1 MKEHTGMTQAGDAF
15 RGGDLPG
22 ALAAATAAVKAAP
35 ADADARWLLA
45 ELMLFAGEAERA
57 DRMLDA
63 AALREPSPVVLEFR
77 KLLRAEVMRG
87 QVLGEGRAPKYQGDD
102 ATEAQQAALR
112 ARVLLRAGDA
122 EGATAAAAEIEALRP
137 RTPGRADGRAFDDL
151 RDIDDLFA
159 AEIEVLTTAGEHMLV
174 PVERVRSLSFDPPRR
189 PRDLCWRRCSI
200 DLKDGTEGIV
210 YMPAL
215 YPGGPQESEAA
226 LKLGRATEWT
236 DPDAGPVRGR
246 GQRMLLLGD
255 EAMSLSAIT
264 SIVFD

>member
-1 MKEHTGMTQAGDAF
+1 MTTAGDAF
-15 RGGDLPG
+15 RAGDLAG

-77 KLLRAEVMRG
+77 KLLRAEVVRG

-102 ATEAQQAALR
+102 ATAAQQAALR

-122 EGATAAAAEIEALRP
+122 AGANAAAAEVEALRP
-137 RTPGRADGRAFDDL
+137 RAPGTADGQAFEDL
-151 RDIDDLFA
+151 RDADDLFA

-174 PVERVRSLSFDPPRR
+174 PLERVRSLTFDPPRR
-189 PRDLCWRRCSI
+189 PRDLYWRRCTI

-215 YPGGPQESEAA
+215 YPGSAA
-226 LKLGRATEWT
+226 EEDRALRLGRATEWT
-236 DPDAGPVRGR
+236 APEDGPVRGR
-246 GQRMLLLGD
+246 GQRMLLVGE
-255 EAMSLSAIT
+255 EAMPLAAIGSL
-264 SIVFD
+264 VFD